1 MNNQKTISQVADII
15 DAIYKYCVEGGKSL
29 KEAHDELPE
38 NLCSRQYMTKIK
50 DILCSRKILIT
61 QGTKRGMKYLWN
73 QGYTKPNIKLAE
85 SILNASHENK
95 SSKTVVIKTLSDYS
109 DLELKKELE
118 ERGWSVTC
126 TRSL

>member
-50 DILCSRKILIT
+50 DILVSRKILIT
-61 QGTKRGMKYLWN
+61 QGTKRGMKYFWN
-73 QGYTKPNIKLAE
+73 EGYTKPNIKLAE

-95 SSKTVVIKTLSDYS
+95 SSKTIVVKTLSDYS
-109 DLELKKELE
+109 DLELKNELI

>member
-1 MNNQKTISQVADII
+1 MNNQKSIGQVADII
-15 DAIYKYCVEGGKSL
+15 DAIYEHCVKGGKSL
-29 KEAHDELPE
+29 KEAHQELPE

-73 QGYTKPNIKLAE
+73 EGFTKPNIKLAE
-85 SILNASHENK
+85 SIFNASNENK

-109 DLELKKELE
+109 DLELKNELI
-118 ERGWSVTC
+118 ERGWDVTC
-126 TRSL
+126 TRTL

>member
-15 DAIYKYCVEGGKSL
+15 DAIYKHCVEGGKSL
-29 KEAHDELPE
+29 KEAHETLPN

-50 DILCSRKILIT
+50 DILCLRKILIT
-61 QGTKRGMKYLWN
+61 QGTKRGTKYLWN

-95 SSKTVVIKTLSDYS
+95 SSKTILVKTLSDYS
-109 DLELKKELE
+109 DLELKNELI

>member
-1 MNNQKTISQVADII
+1 MSEKKTISQVADII
-15 DAIYKYCVEGGKSL
+15 DAIYKHCVEGGKSL
-29 KEAHDELPE
+29 KEAHQELPE

-73 QGYTKPNIKLAE
+73 EGFTKPNIKLAE
-85 SILNASHENK
+85 SIFNASNENK
-95 SSKTVVIKTLSDYS
+95 SSKTVVVKTLSDYS
-109 DLELKKELE
+109 DLELKNELV

-126 TRSL
+126 TRTL

>member
-15 DAIYKYCVEGGKSL
+15 DVIYKYCVEGGKSL
-29 KEAHDELPE
+29 KEAHETLPN

-109 DLELKKELE
+109 DLELKNELI